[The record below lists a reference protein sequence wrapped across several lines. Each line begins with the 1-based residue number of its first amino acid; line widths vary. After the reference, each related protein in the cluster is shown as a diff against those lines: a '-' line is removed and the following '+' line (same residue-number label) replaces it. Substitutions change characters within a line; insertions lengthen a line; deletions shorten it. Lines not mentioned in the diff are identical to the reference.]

1 MQTLPTM
8 TNQSL
13 FPGLKSILNNSEL
26 KTFEKMIMIVIKVYQ
41 AEYGDV
47 FPDYDTI
54 AAAGGMSKRKAQYV
68 VKDLTER
75 KLIEKKPRFKKLVD
89 GTEKQTSNQYKIAEE
104 ANIFEELNTLPV
116 DAQSAHDASV
126 GTACASHAP
135 YSSGFNNQESL
146 DLYPSTELKEEEEEL
161 YITRERMKESEKYA
175 QYADVYT
182 KMINDQQTG
191 LLSYKQVE
199 FLDCCSLYN
208 LPACLVNEIYLHV
221 NSAIQNNHI
230 FSIRRTFKKFA
241 ERLAAKKIDTPAP
254 WFATTFFN
262 ENLKVITEIQL
273 ERAVFA
279 S

>member
-75 KLIEKKPRFKKLVD
+75 KFIEKKTRFKKLVD

-104 ANIFEELNTLPV
+104 ANIFEELNSLPV
-116 DAQSAHDASV
+116 DAQDAPV
-126 GTACASHAP
+126 VTECASYAP

-146 DLYPSTELKEEEEEL
+146 DLYPSTELKEEEEI
-161 YITRERMKESEKYA
+161 YITRERMKESKKYA

-182 KMINDQQTG
+182 KMINEQQTG

-199 FLDCCSLYN
+199 FLDCCSIYN

-221 NSAIQNNHI
+221 NTAIQSNHV
-230 FSIRRTFKKFA
+230 FSIQRTFKKFA

-273 ERAVFA
+273 ERAAFV